1 MLDDMVPT
9 RVRTALTDR
18 FRWNI
23 SKRSGEPTGYKH
35 TNGAGTC
42 CRPQTLE
49 SSTMRGRVLG
59 FLGCS
64 FKIGIN
70 PTHIADSISM
80 HVMCIFNFD
89 ARWSRTTE
97 AESADTS

>member
-9 RVRTALTDR
+9 RVCKALTDR

-23 SKRSGEPTGYKH
+23 NKRSGEPTVYKH
-35 TNGAGTC
+35 TNGATC

-64 FKIGIN
+64 FKIGID
-70 PTHIADSISM
+70 PPYIADSISI
-80 HVMCIFNFD
+80 HVMCILYFD
-89 ARWSRTTE
+89 ARWSRTME
-97 AESADTS
+97 AESAETS